1 MRIPLLIEADP
12 RALEAN
18 FNGPRVFLPKG
29 NWIFTKSPT
38 ATSLISIVIGEK
50 PIPLFEAKARGPCEV
65 YAIIDQIG
73 HELRLSVHAEETV
86 NDVDSNAA

>member
-12 RALEAN
+12 RALEVN

-38 ATSLISIVIGEK
+38 ATSLITIVVDKES
-50 PIPLFEAKARGPCEV
+50 IPLFEAKACGPCEV
-65 YAIIDQIG
+65 HAIIDQIG
-73 HELRLSVHAEETV
+73 HELRLSVYAEKIDDV
-86 NDVDSNAA
+86 NSNAA